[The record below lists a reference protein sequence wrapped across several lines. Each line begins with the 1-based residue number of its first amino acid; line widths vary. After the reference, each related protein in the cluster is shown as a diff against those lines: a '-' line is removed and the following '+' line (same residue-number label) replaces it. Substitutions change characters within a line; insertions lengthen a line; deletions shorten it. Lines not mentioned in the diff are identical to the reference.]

1 VTATQAGFNYEN
13 HCQKGYDGHATPPP
27 RGDAVRSR
35 WIVLAAGL
43 VAALVAGCGGGG
55 DGRPAGSGGAGLEVV
70 ATTTQVADFARV
82 VGGDRVRVTSL
93 IKPNVDAHD
102 YEPSP
107 ADLDAIARADVVL
120 KNGVG
125 LEAWLDDTIQSS
137 GFQGPVVDTSQGV
150 TLRRD
155 EGGEPD
161 PHIWQDPRN
170 AQRMAANVERA
181 LAAAAPAAAPRF
193 AANLAAYTGALKALD
208 AEVARQVDSLA
219 NKKLVT
225 NHDAFGYYLDRYGLE
240 LVGSVIP
247 SADTSAELSGRD
259 IRDLVA
265 RIKATKVKAV
275 FTEASLPA
283 RAAETIAR
291 EAGVKVV
298 AGEGALYGDS
308 LGPPGSD
315 ADTYLKMI
323 RHNTATIVS
332 ALSGS

>member
-1 VTATQAGFNYEN
+1 M
-13 HCQKGYDGHATPPP
+13 
-27 RGDAVRSR
+27 RSR
-35 WIVLAAGL
+35 RIVLVAGLVAVLAAGC
-43 VAALVAGCGGGG
+43 AGGGRPGGTGGGG
-55 DGRPAGSGGAGLEVV
+55 QGTLEVV

-120 KNGVG
+120 QNGVG
-125 LEAWLDDTIQSS
+125 LEEWLDDTIRSS

-150 TLRRD
+150 ALRRD

-170 AQRMAANVERA
+170 ARRMAANVERA
-181 LAAAAPAAAPRF
+181 LAAAEPAGAARF
-193 AANLAAYTGALKALD
+193 AANLDAYARELRALD
-208 AEVARQVDSLA
+208 AEVARQVGSLA

-259 IRDLVA
+259 VRDLVA
-265 RIKATKVKAV
+265 RIKATRVKAI

-283 RAAETIAR
+283 RAAETIAA

-315 ADTYLKMI
+315 ADTYVKMI
-323 RHNTATIVS
+323 RHNTATIVG

>member
-1 VTATQAGFNYEN
+1 MMTA
-13 HCQKGYDGHATPPP
+13 GH
-27 RGDAVRSR
+27 RDAMGVVVRR
-35 WIVLAAGL
+35 RRIVLAVGLLAVLAAGC
-43 VAALVAGCGGGG
+43 A
-55 DGRPAGSGGAGLEVV
+55 DGRPAGPGGTAGGRALQVV

-107 ADLDAIARADVVL
+107 ADLDAVARADVVL
-120 KNGVG
+120 RNGVG
-125 LEAWLDDTIQSS
+125 LEDWLDDTIESS
-137 GFQGPVVDTSQGV
+137 GFTGPVVDTSQGV
-150 TLRRD
+150 ALRQG
-155 EGGEPD
+155 EGGPD
-161 PHIWQDPRN
+161 PHIWQNPRN

-181 LAAAAPAAAPRF
+181 LAQAAPDAATRF
-193 AANLAAYTGALKALD
+193 RANLAAYDRELRDLD

-225 NHDAFGYYLDRYGLE
+225 NHDAFGYYVDRYGLE

-247 SADTSAELSGRD
+247 SFDTSAELSGRD
-259 IRDLVA
+259 VRDLVA
-265 RIKATKVKAV
+265 RIRATKVKAV
-275 FTEASLPA
+275 FTEQSLPPKT
-283 RAAETIAR
+283 AETIAA

-308 LGPPGSD
+308 LGPAGSEG
-315 ADTYLKMI
+315 DTYVKSI

-332 ALSGS
+332 NLSGS